1 MKAKKNKNNIFSVL
15 NSRGFISQYTGEVL
29 KTVLVNEKIS
39 VYCGIDPTADSLHVG
54 HLIPLLALIHLQKY
68 GHSPII
74 LIGGATSLIGDP
86 SGKIKERQL
95 ISPKTIE
102 NNAKKIKKQL
112 YNFFNR
118 TASDSSLKIVN
129 NLDWFKKTLFI
140 DFLRDVGKN
149 FTVNNMLNKEAIRR
163 RIENPEES
171 ISFAE
176 FSYMLLQAYDFFYLN
191 KYYGCKLQI
200 GGTDQWG
207 NIIAGIDLVK
217 KLSNKTVY
225 GITCPLITTKSGAK
239 FGKTELSTVWLSPQ
253 KTSPY
258 DFYQF
263 WFNVED
269 KDVIKFLKLYTFLP
283 TSEIQKASEELKN
296 RPHLRRAQ
304 KILAFEMTKF
314 IHGEQIARGIKS
326 LSEVLFSGNMGD
338 LEKLNKASI
347 STLLSKSRVPCI
359 TIEKQFLCKGM
370 PITDVLTKSKLC
382 SSKGEAIR
390 LIKNKGVYINNK
402 PVRDIK
408 YILCM
413 KDVVSQHVIL
423 LRKGKKHNFLIVIK

>member
-1 MKAKKNKNNIFSVL
+1 MKTKKNKKSIFSVL
-15 NSRGFISQYTGEVL
+15 KSRGFIHQYTDEVL
-29 KTVLVNEKIS
+29 RTVLVNKKIS

-86 SGKIKERQL
+86 SGKMKERQL
-95 ISPKTIE
+95 INAKTIE
-102 NNAKKIKKQL
+102 NNTKKIKKQL
-112 YNFFNR
+112 CNFFSC
-118 TASDSSLKIVN
+118 TASTSSLKIVN
-129 NLDWFKKTLFI
+129 NLDWFKKILFI
-140 DFLRDVGKN
+140 DFLREVGKN
-149 FTVNNMLNKEAIRR
+149 FIMNNMLNKEAVRR
-163 RIENPEES
+163 RIENPEMS

-191 KYYGCKLQI
+191 KYYGCELQI
-200 GGTDQWG
+200 GGSDQWG
-207 NIIAGIDLVK
+207 NIIAGINLVK

-225 GITCPLITTKSGAK
+225 GITCPLITTTSGEK
-239 FGKTELSTVWLSPQ
+239 FGKTGLNTVWLSPQ

-269 KDVIKFLKLYTFLP
+269 KDIVKFLKLYTFLP
-283 TSEIQKASEELKN
+283 ISEIQKASEELKN
-296 RPHLRRAQ
+296 RPHLRCAQ
-304 KILAFEMTKF
+304 KILAFEMTKL

-326 LSEVLFSGNMGD
+326 LFEVLFSGNMED
-338 LEKLNKASI
+338 LENLNKASI
-347 STLLSKSRVPCI
+347 STLLSKSRAPCI
-359 TIEKQFLCKGM
+359 TIEKQSLCKGM
-370 PITDVLTKSKLC
+370 PIIDVLTKSKLC

-413 KDVVSQHVIL
+413 KDIISQRVIL
-423 LRKGKKHNFLIVIK
+423 LRKGKKHNFLIIIK